1 MSNDTRVDRAV
12 TWFKNNK
19 VFAAVI
25 VLAVAITATARVVD
39 SIDNLV
45 TKGSKLISRTPDPA
59 EAAARPEA
67 ASVPFAKEM
76 FTFGGKG
83 IGPGLFTDARGIALD
98 GRGDIYV
105 SEYLGSGRVQRFDST
120 GRFIAEWRV
129 AAPKEQI
136 YGIAADRRGFV
147 YVATGDFVLQYRS
160 ETGQLTRRF
169 GYKGGFISRPDD
181 VSASPDGSFVAA
193 WEGDSDDVVFFDAA
207 GRQRDRIRAAISSRN
222 DGRQFTTHLAVDGL
236 GNVYLIDHYGASVF
250 KYSPQGQFLTRFGG
264 EGNDS
269 GQFHMLLAIA
279 VDGEGKVYAS
289 DSRRIQ
295 VFDPDGRFLKGIET
309 PSWVMGMALND
320 QGDLFVVSEDRVTKF
335 RISR

>member
-1 MSNDTRVDRAV
+1 MSNDTRVDRTV

-19 VFAAVI
+19 VFAAVM

-39 SIDNLV
+39 SVDNLV
-45 TKGSKLISRTPDPA
+45 TKGSKLLSRTTDSS
-59 EAAARPEA
+59 ESIARPEA
-67 ASVPFAKEM
+67 SNAPFAKAVS
-76 FTFGGKG
+76 TFGGKG
-83 IGPGLFTDARGIALD
+83 IGPGLFTDARGIAVD

-105 SEYLGSGRVQRFDST
+105 SEYLGAGRVQRFDST

-136 YGIAADRRGFV
+136 YGIAADRRGSV

-169 GYKGGFISRPDD
+169 SYKGGTISPED
-181 VSASPDGSFVAA
+181 VSASPDGSFVSA
-193 WEGDSDDVVFFDAA
+193 WDADSDDVVFFDDA
-207 GRQRDRIRAAISSRN
+207 GRQRRIIRGAISSRN
-222 DGRQFTTHLAVDGL
+222 DGNHFITHLAIDGL
-236 GNVYLIDHYGASVF
+236 GNVYLIDHYGTFVL

-264 EGNDS
+264 EGNDP

-279 VDGEGKVYAS
+279 VDGKGRVYAS
-289 DSRRIQ
+289 DAGRIQ

-320 QGDLFVVSEDRVTKF
+320 QGDLFAVSEDRVTRF